1 MNFKRF
7 FVLSKYN
14 TPPPLSNNILFALSF
29 ITLVFLPD
37 IVFKLFV
44 NLPIHIDITFL
55 AGSICFGFLLSFTN
69 GFVYFCFMAVVFAM
83 QAVQLNYMAFF
94 GEAISPENILNIVR
108 EARDVFDPAYLKQTW
123 FVLPLLVALFW
134 VNIRLFCRLK
144 MFKIKWIWIL
154 LFYLAAH
161 KPYRAYTG
169 SKGIWYFQP
178 SISRPSLKNS
188 ISTFSYFFFQYWP
201 KGYKNVELTYA
212 PYEIKSR
219 QSETQNILLI
229 WGGKPVRPPHADVR
243 IRPRYFSAYDKAFEN
258 GTKLAIRFVDFGRH
272 RNGDINFAVF

>member
-1 MNFKRF
+1 MNFKNVSKLFKDVLYSTHPDRRVSILNNTF
-7 FVLSKYN
+7 FVLS
-14 TPPPLSNNILFALSF
+14 FVA
-29 ITLVFLPD
+29 LVFLPD
-37 IVFKLFV
+37 IIFKFFFS
-44 NLPIHIDITFL
+44 LPIHIEITFL
-55 AGSICFGFLLSFTN
+55 AGTIGFGFLLSFTN
-69 GFVYFCFMAVVFAM
+69 AFVYCCFMAVIFAM

-108 EARDVFDPAYLKQTW
+108 ESRDVFDPAYLKQTW
-123 FVLPLLVALFW
+123 FVLPLLIALFW
-134 VNIRLFCRLK
+134 VNIRLFFRLK

-201 KGYKNVELTYA
+201 KGYKNVDLTYA
-212 PYEIKSR
+212 PYEIKPR
-219 QSETQNILLI
+219 PSETQNILLI
-229 WGGKPVRPPHADVR
+229 WGESLYARTCRCSDTV
-243 IRPRYFSAYDKAFEN
+243 
-258 GTKLAIRFVDFGRH
+258 AILSRGWQNV
-272 RNGDINFAVF
+272 